1 MNWEERLIELFDD
14 PLLANVYPLPPLIT
28 SDDRLS
34 ESFLEII
41 EWVEESSKE
50 PLNNPDDFN
59 ERILYRR
66 LKNIRSD
73 NEKRLYLKPLDS
85 YNLL

>member
-14 PLLANVYPLPPLIT
+14 PLLANVYPLPPQVT

-41 EWVEESSKE
+41 EWIAKSGKE
-50 PLNNPDDFN
+50 PLDNPEDFK

-66 LKNIRSD
+66 LRNIRSD
-73 NEKRLYLKPLDS
+73 VEKRNYLKPLDK